1 MILWIAD
8 RHMSVENIV
17 DFNLFPSKYFSSNEN
32 WKEVTASSK
41 LDDGWA
47 QTVIGGQGC
56 LSQDYETDDSLVQQQ
71 GALCFLNYLQLM
83 CARIAV
89 DFGIAKLKKI
99 RLMFTIGSY

>member
-17 DFNLFPSKYFSSNEN
+17 DFNLFPSKYFSSNGD

-47 QTVIGGQGC
+47 QTVIGGLGC

-71 GALCFLNYLQLM
+71 EALCFSNY
-83 CARIAV
+83 
-89 DFGIAKLKKI
+89 
-99 RLMFTIGSY
+99 